1 MVNPPLSRRAGLAL
15 LIAISRGASLLA
27 QCPQPGTWSTS
38 LLASSPV
45 GFVRTM
51 ATWDPD
57 GPGPLGPHLVGAGL
71 CVGGGAATSPNISL
85 YDPIQ
90 RQWSSLGA
98 GLDGTVLAL
107 AVSPAGEL
115 FCGGEFTAAGGLPVA
130 RVARWTGSSWVE
142 VAGGV
147 DGTVR
152 ALGFAPGGT
161 LYAAGDFQQAG
172 GVLARCFAAYDG
184 VAWQG
189 VGGGVQGTTVI
200 GGASLPPRITAMA
213 VLPNG
218 EVAVGGWFPFAGTAS
233 VSGFAIWNGTSWG
246 SGGFVAPPAF
256 TTTLAAAPGGDLLLE
271 RAGAVWRRSAGQWS
285 SFGSLGFGQRA
296 QALLARS
303 NGALLA
309 LVGSEG
315 LVFGALHEWNGT
327 AWLPAAGP
335 DPVLAHTLHELPGG
349 ALVVAGLPAQGAVD
363 SVQVLAGGAWVS
375 PADGLDGRITQL
387 ETTRADELVAAGS
400 FTQLG
405 GVPLSGLAVLRG
417 GVWSQLG
424 GGVNGPVAVLRRAA
438 NGELWVG
445 GSFTAVGGVPAAGL
459 ARWTGSQ
466 WLVLPAAP
474 VAQVSA
480 LRELANGDLLVY
492 DGDPVHGGL
501 VRWTG
506 SQWLSM
512 APPTVVDAIVDLVEL
527 PNGTVLGLTDEISFA
542 LAWNGSSWQPLVSG
556 LPAVFGRRS
565 RYCLTR
571 AGELLAVGHFTSWST
586 WQSVG
591 AVRWTGSNWVPLPGL
606 AEFADDA
613 RELPDGDIVIAGQAL
628 FGAPPTSLLWRWNG
642 TTSQPLST
650 GRGSAECLAVA
661 DDGVIWVGGLLGE
674 VGGQPAGGLASYQ
687 TGCPATVQA
696 AGAGCVGAGGPVELV
711 VLARAWLGATYRTK
725 TTGLPAVALVVQA
738 LGVQALGVP
747 LASLLAEGL
756 PGCVLHVVPDVLE
769 AAVAANG
776 SSTAAFAIPV
786 LPALLGQSF
795 RQQSLGIE
803 LDALGGLA
811 AVSASNAVAAT
822 LGAW

>member
-1 MVNPPLSRRAGLAL
+1 MAFAAPLP
-15 LIAISRGASLLA
+15 A

-45 GFVRTM
+45 GFVQTM

-57 GPGPLGPHLVGAGL
+57 GPGPLWPHLVVAGL

-115 FCGGEFTAAGGLPVA
+115 FCGGEFTSAGGVPAA
-130 RVARWTGSSWVE
+130 RVARWTGGSWVE
-142 VAGGV
+142 VGGGV

-172 GVLARCFAAYDG
+172 GVLARCIAAYDG

-200 GGASLPPRITAMA
+200 GGASLPPRILAMA

-233 VSGFAIWNGTSWG
+233 VSGFALWNGTSWS
-246 SGGFVAPPAF
+246 SGGFTAPPAF
-256 TTTLAAAPGGDLLLE
+256 TTTLAAAPAGDLLLE
-271 RAGAVWRRSAGQWS
+271 RAGAVWRRTAGQWS
-285 SFGSLGFGQRA
+285 GLGSLGFGQRA
-296 QALLARS
+296 QTLLARS
-303 NGALLA
+303 NGSLQA

-315 LVFGALHEWNGT
+315 LFFGALHEWNGS
-327 AWLPAAGP
+327 AWLPAAAMP
-335 DPVLAHTLHELPGG
+335 DRVFAHTLHELPGG
-349 ALVVAGLPAQGAVD
+349 TLVVAGLPAQGAVD
-363 SVQVLAGGAWVS
+363 SVQVLTGGAWVS

-387 ETTRADELVAAGS
+387 ESTRAGELVATGT

-405 GVPLSGLAVLRG
+405 GVPLPGLAVRQG
-417 GVWSQLG
+417 GVWSPLG

-445 GSFTAVGGVPAAGL
+445 GSFTAVGGAPAAGL

-466 WLVLPAAP
+466 WIVLPAAP

-480 LRELANGDLLVY
+480 VRELANGELLVY
-492 DGDPVHGGL
+492 DGDPMHGGL

-506 SQWLSM
+506 SQWLSI

-527 PNGTVLGLTDEISFA
+527 PNGTVLGLTDEIAVA
-542 LAWNGSSWQPLVSG
+542 LVWNGTSWLPLVPG
-556 LPAVFGRRS
+556 LPAVSGRGS

-571 AGELLAVGHFTSWST
+571 AGELLAVGHFSSSSSL
-586 WQSVG
+586 QSIG
-591 AVRWTGSNWVPLPGL
+591 AVRWTGGNWVPLPGI
-606 AEFADDA
+606 AEFADDV
-613 RELPDGDIVIAGQAL
+613 RELPNGDVLLAGQA
-628 FGAPPTSLLWRWNG
+628 FGSASPSSLLWRWNG

-650 GRGSAECLAVA
+650 GRGAAGALAVA

-674 VGGQPAGGLASYQ
+674 VGGLPAGGLASYQ

-696 AGAGCVGAGGPVELV
+696 AGAGCAGAAGPVELV
-711 VLARAWLGATYRTK
+711 VEARAWLGGTYRTR
-725 TTGLPAVALVVQA
+725 TQGLPPVALAVQA
-738 LGVQALGVP
+738 YGLQALAVP
-747 LASLLAEGL
+747 LSSLLVEGL
-756 PGCVLHVVPDVLE
+756 PGCVLHVVPDVIV
-769 AAVAANG
+769 AAVATNG
-776 SSTAAFAIPV
+776 SATAAFAFPV
-786 LPALLGQSF
+786 QPALLGASF
-795 RQQSLGIE
+795 RQQSFGCE
-803 LDALGGLA
+803 LDALGVLT
-811 AVSASNAVAAT
+811 AVSASNAVALT
-822 LGAW
+822 VGAW